1 MNLSTVIMN
10 LNSYTQRAKFI
21 KRIIFWSILI
31 GALLALFFSST
42 TTRAFAAPVDV
53 CQTFNNCLPGVQE
66 NKTEGADGIVKFV
79 MQVVWFLIFI
89 STAIAVLFIVWGS
102 LLMITSAG
110 SEDGYKKG
118 LQTLQNAVIG
128 LVLGIV
134 SMTIVYV
141 ISSVVPSINIFT

>member
-1 MNLSTVIMN
+1 MN

-42 TTRAFAAPVDV
+42 STSAFAAPVDV
-53 CQTFNNCLPGVQE
+53 CDTFKNCLPGVQE

-110 SEDGYKKG
+110 NDDAYKKG
-118 LQTLQNAVIG
+118 LQTLQNAVLG
-128 LVLGIV
+128 LVLAIV
-134 SMTIVYV
+134 SMTIVYL

>member
-1 MNLSTVIMN
+1 MNLFSVNMN
-10 LNSYTQRAKFI
+10 LNSYTQRSKFI
-21 KRIIFWSILI
+21 KRIIFWSVLI

-42 TTRAFAAPVDV
+42 STGAFAQPIDV

-66 NKTEGADGIVKFV
+66 NKTEGAQGIVKFV

-89 STAIAVLFIVWGS
+89 STAIAVLFIVWGA

-118 LQTLQNAVIG
+118 IETLRNAVVG
-128 LVLGIV
+128 LVLGIL
-134 SMTIVYV
+134 SMTIVFV